1 MDRDRESDVHGE
13 TRSITIDVHNNGR
26 AYVGES
32 RIRQTQFGIH
42 PVSAAGGTVK
52 VKDELKIDFVI
63 VVGK

>member
-1 MDRDRESDVHGE
+1 VIGNLTLHGE
-13 TRSITIDVHNNGR
+13 TRSITIDVHNNGG

-42 PVSAAGGTVK
+42 PVSAAGGAIK

-63 VVGK
+63 VAGK